1 MGLIA
6 NSAALKA
13 YSEQITSP
21 RLTAVDATP
30 YIRPSRQAFA
40 SNSPFYRAEKN
51 LTRLNPDIKPGEEL
65 YDPETFSIVH
75 KYQNDAEKKEEERKE
90 KGGLT
95 DLELYQAITFA
106 INSISYPPTY
116 LSVEQPSYKIV
127 VPPNYTAGAKF
138 SGSDGKSYT
147 PILDESGKTA
157 YLDSF
162 ASCVMNVGGWSATT
176 KPMAND
182 DLISKSQIYN
192 ITFKVDDKGNETR
205 RTHEDA
211 NFQLAMTRIDNKY
224 TVLPYQLDGVN
235 RFYAEMAGSNTFKS
249 AAPSGIKTD
258 TKPAE
263 PFASAVAAT
272 DAAPA
277 AKKSIMFKA
286 REPLPW
292 EKSPVAANAP
302 VFEPAL

>member
-1 MGLIA
+1 MGL
-6 NSAALKA
+6 AAIKA
-13 YSEQITSP
+13 QSRQITSSSAL
-21 RLTAVDATP
+21 LTAVDAIP
-30 YIRPSRQAFA
+30 YVRPSRQAFA

-90 KGGLT
+90 NGGLT
-95 DLELYQAITFA
+95 DFELHQAITFA
-106 INSISYPPTY
+106 INNISYPPTY

-127 VPPNYTAGAKF
+127 APPNCTAGQKF
-138 SGSDGKSYT
+138 TGSDGKSYT
-147 PILDESGKTA
+147 PILDKESGKVA
-157 YLDSF
+157 YYDSG
-162 ASCVMNVGGWSATT
+162 ASCVMNLGGLSATT
-176 KPMAND
+176 PPMVND

-192 ITFKVDDKGNETR
+192 ITFKVDHQGNETR
-205 RTHEDA
+205 RTPEDA
-211 NFQLAMTRIDNKY
+211 NFQLAMTRLDNKY